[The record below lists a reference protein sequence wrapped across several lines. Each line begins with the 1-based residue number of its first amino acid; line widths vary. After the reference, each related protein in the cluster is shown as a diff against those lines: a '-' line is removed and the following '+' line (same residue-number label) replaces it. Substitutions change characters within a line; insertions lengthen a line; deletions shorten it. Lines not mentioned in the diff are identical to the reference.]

1 MLTWLQTEHGL
12 KNLENRLLWWSVPV
26 GRMTDE
32 ITGGRRKAQ
41 KEILQNSYPGIL
53 MILLNQVACDMH
65 STKHVWDR

>member
-1 MLTWLQTEHGL
+1 
-12 KNLENRLLWWSVPV
+12 
-26 GRMTDE
+26 MTDE